1 MTRTHDLLITNQ
13 LLYRLSYISLF
24 SSEQVVF
31 YHNFSRA
38 STGIFSGGGRHHAA
52 VFVYYKLYFDG
63 FPAKWFVVF
72 PALSPCFSQFGQLIS
87 VISAD
92 FTGRKF
98 DLIWHFSSACPEV
111 FWFSR
116 RKFLYIIFSIIFI
129 YQELFTFS
137 TGFSTFPYSLYS
149 NDFIYNC
156 IFFPG
161 PLSGISTGWKVRFYF
176 T

>member
-63 FPAKWFVVF
+63 FPAKFFVTF
-72 PALSPCFSQFGQLIS
+72 PAGSSGFSQFRQLIS

-92 FTGRKF
+92 FIGRKF
-98 DLIWHFSSACPEV
+98 DRLCHFSLGCLR
-111 FWFSR
+111 SR
-116 RKFLYIIFSIIFI
+116 RLSPAIHLYIIFSIIFI

-137 TGFSTFPYSLYS
+137 TGFSTFLHSLVFQWFS
-149 NDFIYNC
+149 
-156 IFFPG
+156 
-161 PLSGISTGWKVRFYF
+161 
-176 T
+176 